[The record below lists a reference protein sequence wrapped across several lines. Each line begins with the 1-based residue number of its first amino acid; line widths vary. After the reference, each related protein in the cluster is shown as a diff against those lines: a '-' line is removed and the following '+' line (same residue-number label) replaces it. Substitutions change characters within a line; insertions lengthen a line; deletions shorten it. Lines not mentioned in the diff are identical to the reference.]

1 MLDAVVVKEEL
12 GIEEAE
18 LTEYIV
24 RRATRAGVSP
34 DAYAQQLVSSGTV
47 PLAVAD
53 VLRGKALAY
62 VLENAVVTDASGRTV
77 DLNRLEQDVAA
88 GSA

>member
-1 MLDAVVVKEEL
+1 MPMALGVAVN
-12 GIEEAE
+12 
-18 LTEYIV
+18 
-24 RRATRAGVSP
+24 TRSKLPPAARVTLP
-34 DAYAQQLVSSGTV
+34 

-88 GSA
+88 GSE